1 MRRRLI
7 LPGLLAV
14 LLLAALGYG
23 FYWHLAARALEE
35 GVARWAAERR
45 AEGYHVA
52 YAGPT
57 IGGFPFRLEAR
68 FDDPV
73 IEAPPSGGTWRW
85 RGPTIQGEA
94 APWRPLRIAF
104 SVPGR
109 HALSWDAAGRRRDLH
124 VDADAAN
131 GTVEIAPDGRLEAFG
146 ATLTD
151 LTIGAA
157 PDRPIAVAKATAT
170 ATFAAPLAADHDRGS
185 VAFDVSIDGLV
196 LPPSEDPPLGR
207 GIQHIT
213 ASGALMG
220 RIPPGPPEQALRRWR
235 DDGGTLEL
243 RGLAIDWG
251 PFHLTGEGTFTLD
264 QAMRPLAAMTAT
276 ISGHGETLDALV
288 AKGVVPPREGGI
300 ARLLLTAMSR
310 TPEDGSP
317 PRIDV
322 PLTAQDGFLH
332 VGPLKLI
339 PLPAIG
345 WP

>member
-7 LPGLLAV
+7 LPGLLAA

-23 FYWHLAARALEE
+23 FYWHFAARALEA
-35 GVARWAAERR
+35 GIAHWAAERR

-73 IEAPPSGGTWRW
+73 IEAPPSAGAWRW

-109 HALSWDAAGRRRDLH
+109 HALSWNATGRRDLH
-124 VDADAAN
+124 VDAGAAD
-131 GTVEIAPDGRLEAFG
+131 GTVEIAPDGRLEAFD
-146 ATLTD
+146 ATLAD
-151 LTIGAA
+151 ITIDSA
-157 PDRPIAVAKATAT
+157 PDHPIAVAKATAI
-170 ATFAAPLAADHDRGS
+170 ATLAAPPAADHDRGS
-185 VAFDVSIDGLV
+185 VTFDVSIDGLV
-196 LPPSEDPPLGR
+196 LPPGEDPPLGR
-207 GIQHIT
+207 RIQHI
-213 ASGALMG
+213 AANGVLMG

-243 RGLAIDWG
+243 RTLAIDWG
-251 PFHLTGEGTFTLD
+251 PFHLAGEGTFTFD
-264 QAMRPLAAMTAT
+264 QAMRPLAAMAAT

-288 AKGVVPPREGGI
+288 AEGVVPPREGSI

-310 TPEDGSP
+310 TPEDGGP
-317 PRIDV
+317 PRIDI